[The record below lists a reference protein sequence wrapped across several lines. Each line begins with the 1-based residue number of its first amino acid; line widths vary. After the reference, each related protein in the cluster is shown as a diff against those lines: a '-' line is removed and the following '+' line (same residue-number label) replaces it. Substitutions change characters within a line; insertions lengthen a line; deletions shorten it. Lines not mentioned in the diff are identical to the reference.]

1 MSTTTRR
8 VTRGDGFLEEFLAR
22 QRSRQANSLI
32 PESARNGRVLDIGCG
47 SHPLFLLNTSFA
59 ERYGLDRVPPDDF
72 NEQGITLIHHDI
84 ETKRLP
90 FEDDFFDVVT
100 MLAVF
105 EHLETPVLRSILREI
120 RRVLRPGGSYVMTTP
135 AHWTGRILQL
145 IARLK
150 LVSNVEIHEHKG
162 TYSHQQIASFL
173 AAAGFD
179 PSLTRY
185 GSFEGGLNLWAVART
200 R

>member
-47 SHPLFLLNTSFA
+47 SHPLFLLTTRFA
-59 ERYGLDRVPPDDF
+59 ERYGLDRVPSNDF
-72 NEQGITLIHHDI
+72 KEQGITLINHDI

-90 FEDDFFDVVT
+90 FEDEFFDVVT

-105 EHLETPVLRSILREI
+105 EHLETPVLRSILTEI

-135 AHWTGRILQL
+135 ANWTGGILQL
-145 IARLK
+145 MARLK
-150 LVSNVEIHEHKG
+150 LVSNVEIDEHKG

-185 GSFEGGLNLWAVART
+185 GSFEGGLNLWAVAGT

>member
-8 VTRGDGFLEEFLAR
+8 VTRGDGFLEKFLAR

-32 PESARNGRVLDIGCG
+32 PESARKGRVLDIGCG
-47 SHPLFLLNTSFA
+47 SHPLFLLNTRFA
-59 ERYGLDRVPPDDF
+59 ERYGLDRVPSNDF
-72 NEQGITLIHHDI
+72 NEQGITLINHDI
-84 ETKRLP
+84 EMKRLP

-105 EHLETPVLRSILREI
+105 EHLETPMLRSILTEI

-135 AHWTGRILQL
+135 AHWTGGILQL
-145 IARLK
+145 MARLK
-150 LVSNVEIHEHKG
+150 LVSNVEIDEHKG

-179 PSLTRY
+179 PSLTRQ